1 MVTSAFNLQPCHHI
15 CHMAFQKVQAFCA
28 GMEKLLVYR
37 TYRKL
42 SRSFKFLSVKFLVS
56 PQEGNLGQK

>member
-15 CHMAFQKVQAFCA
+15 CYMAFQKVQAFCA

-42 SRSFKFLSVKFLVS
+42 SSWFLL
-56 PQEGNLGQK
+56 QREI